1 MALVLV
7 VIHLVLVGIPLV
19 FISIHLVLVIALQ
32 PESFDQKSIL

>member
-7 VIHLVLVGIPLV
+7 VIHLVLVGILLAL
-19 FISIHLVLVIALQ
+19 ISIPLVLVIVLQ